1 MGVPLSPEAHTAPQ
15 GTVTPPFLNAY
26 STTIRFLNVRHGALA
41 AGRVG
46 SRWPGFRMNHACSPK
61 QTKQL
66 QVACVNIYPVVLA
79 VRGRGRRISG
89 SWKHIQGFQNITHT
103 HTHIHTHTHTHT
115 HHTLLLFLWGPGD
128 KTKRITQEVAW
139 EAEARESK
147 LVRAT

>member
-1 MGVPLSPEAHTAPQ
+1 MEAHS
-15 GTVTPPFLNAY
+15 G
-26 STTIRFLNVRHGALA
+26 
-41 AGRVG
+41 
-46 SRWPGFRMNHACSPK
+46 
-61 QTKQL
+61 
-66 QVACVNIYPVVLA
+66 
-79 VRGRGRRISG
+79 IS
-89 SWKHIQGFQNITHT
+89 KHHTHT